1 MTDVGSVIRCG
12 LWARLKDV
20 TLQHAV
26 QVHRKQLH
34 AFREDEL
41 KVTRSWSAV
50 LLNKLMFD
58 KMRLA
63 RINKVWYSR

>member
-1 MTDVGSVIRCG
+1 MTDIGTVIRCD
-12 LWARLKDV
+12 LWARLKNI
-20 TLQHAV
+20 TLQHTV

-41 KVTRSWSAV
+41 KVTSRQSQSAV

-63 RINKVWYSR
+63 